1 MQWGL
6 QEPRPARLPDRTRP
20 SRLEFEMANAY
31 LRQRMCA
38 CYVSDLQ
45 DRYECPCVRDVAPEC
60 SRLNCCFP
68 HIELEQGANECH
80 SGRSGERQVDNC
92 ICVLSS
98 SLENTQILKMHSNK
112 TASATRQVHSAF
124 RTPMRFKPSYLA
136 SRASGSALTNIDLLN
151 PCEVACPCNSIG
163 TLCFIRLWITSIR
176 FATLS

>member
-80 SGRSGERQVDNC
+80 SGRSGERQVDNPAN
-92 ICVLSS
+92 VTNLGLKRKQVKESS
-98 SLENTQILKMHSNK
+98 KLK
-112 TASATRQVHSAF
+112 SAKR
-124 RTPMRFKPSYLA
+124 RKRI
-136 SRASGSALTNIDLLN
+136 TNIGRWVGSGPARPPPAHKSLK
-151 PCEVACPCNSIG
+151 G
-163 TLCFIRLWITSIR
+163 TLTKLQAQPDKCIRHSGHP
-176 FATLS
+176 

>member
-80 SGRSGERQVDNC
+80 SGRSGERQV
-92 ICVLSS
+92 
-98 SLENTQILKMHSNK
+98 
-112 TASATRQVHSAF
+112 
-124 RTPMRFKPSYLA
+124 RTPMRFKPSDLA
-136 SRASGSALTNIDLLN
+136 LRASGSALTNIDLLN